1 MGETDQLKNFITA
14 IYPLPTLEM
23 EAFLSIWQPFQAK
36 RKTLLTRAG
45 EKERHLY
52 FVMEGI
58 QRVFYTGDDGRDA
71 TIVFTYPPSFSG
83 VADSFLTQTNSRF
96 FCETLTPSVFLKT
109 DFNQLDSLMMR
120 YHEIERMIR
129 ILTNHAFSG
138 VLHRI
143 VETQCFTAEE
153 KFKSLFARSPHL
165 LNLVPHKYIASYL
178 GVDATNFSKMLAKIR
193 I

>member
-14 IYPLPTLEM
+14 IYPLPVLEM
-23 EAFLSIWQPFQAK
+23 EAFLSIWKPYQAK

-71 TIVFTYPPSFSG
+71 TIVFTYPQSFSG

>member
-14 IYPLPTLEM
+14 IYPLPVLEM
-23 EAFLSIWQPFQAK
+23 EAFLSIWKPYQAK

-109 DFNQLDSLMMR
+109 DFAQLENLMKK
-120 YHEIERMIR
+120 YHEIEHMIR
-129 ILTNHAFSG
+129 IFTNHAFSG

>member
-1 MGETDQLKNFITA
+1 MDERDQLRNFIA
-14 IYPLPTLEM
+14 AVYPLPLMDM
-23 EAFLSIWQPFQAK
+23 EAFLSIWEPFQAK
-36 RKTLLTRAG
+36 RKTLLSREG

-52 FVMEGI
+52 FVIEGI
-58 QRVFYTGDDGRDA
+58 QRVFYTGDDERDA

-83 VADSFLTQTNSRF
+83 VADSFLTQTSSRF
-96 FCETLTPSVFLKT
+96 SCETLTPSSFLKT
-109 DFNQLDSLMMR
+109 DFNQFDGLMKVH
-120 YHEIERMIR
+120 HEIERMIR

-153 KFKSLFARSPHL
+153 KFRSLFARSPHL

>member
-14 IYPLPTLEM
+14 IYPLPEMEM
-23 EAFLSIWQPFQAK
+23 EAFLSIWQPYKAK
-36 RKTLLTRAG
+36 RKTLLSRAG

-52 FVMEGI
+52 FVLEGI
-58 QRVFYTGDDGRDA
+58 QRVFYTGEDGRDA

-96 FCETLTPSVFLKT
+96 SCETLTPSVFLKT
-109 DFNQLDSLMMR
+109 DFNQLDSLMKN

-129 ILTNHAFSG
+129 VMTNQAFSG

-153 KFKSLFARSPHL
+153 KFRSLFARSPHL